1 MEKSKI
7 SDYLRDSVG
16 LVSTLIDTSKIIGKP
31 LIISPSQAI
40 IPISKVSFGLGS
52 GSGKVSQKEEKISKK
67 LKEEYASDL
76 SPNLGASLIGV
87 NMVPEAFL
95 LIEEGKTSIIYM
107 ERDDTLF
114 EKNLSIYK
122 AVKK

>member
-1 MEKSKI
+1 M
-7 SDYLRDSVG
+7 
-16 LVSTLIDTSKIIGKP
+16 
-31 LIISPSQAI
+31 
-40 IPISKVSFGLGS
+40 SFGLGS
-52 GSGKVSQKEEKISKK
+52 GSGKVGQKEEKISKK

-114 EKNLSIYK
+114 EKILSIYK

>member
-31 LIISPSQAI
+31 LIISPSKAI

-52 GSGKVSQKEEKISKK
+52 GSGKVGQKEEKISKK

-95 LIEEGKTSIIYM
+95 LIEEGKTYSIYM
-107 ERDDTLF
+107 ERNHTLF
-114 EKNLSIYK
+114 EKILSIYK

>member
-31 LIISPSQAI
+31 PIISPSKAI

-52 GSGKVSQKEEKISKK
+52 GSGKVGQKEEKISKK

-114 EKNLSIYK
+114 EKILSIYK

>member
-7 SDYLRDSVG
+7 SDYLKDSVG

-31 LIISPSQAI
+31 LIISPSKAL
-40 IPISKVSFGLGS
+40 IPISKVSFGLGT
-52 GSGKVSQKEEKISKK
+52 GSGKVERNENKNNKK
-67 LKEEYASDL
+67 FKEEYSSDL

-114 EKNLSIYK
+114 EKLLSIYK
-122 AVKK
+122 TIKK

>member
-31 LIISPSQAI
+31 LIISPAQAI

-52 GSGKVSQKEEKISKK
+52 GSGKVGQKEEKISKK

-114 EKNLSIYK
+114 EKILSIYK